1 VTAHDLLL
9 QDAAAYALGSLDA
22 DSCRAFEAHLAG
34 CETCAAEVR
43 SLRGVTAALGASVP
57 PRTPRPELRA
67 RVLGSI
73 AGTVA
78 PPAPRSSSRH
88 SAWLPLAASLLMAV
102 GAAAY
107 AVRLQSRVGEL
118 EERLQQARLQAS
130 ATDRL
135 LADARRTAGD
145 SQAAMAVI
153 AAPDVARIDLA
164 GQAIAPQA
172 RARALWSRDRGM
184 VFTVANLPPLP
195 AGRVYQV
202 WVVTA
207 DAPISAGLL
216 MPDATG
222 SGSVYFD
229 TPADIPPPV
238 ALAVTLEPAGGV
250 PVPTGE
256 RYLIGTPRA
265 L

>member
-1 VTAHDLLL
+1 MTAHDALL
-9 QDAAAYALGSLDA
+9 QDAPAYALGSLDRE
-22 DSCRAFEAHLAG
+22 SRRTFEAHLAG

-43 SLRGVTAALGASVP
+43 SLRAVTALLGATVS

-67 RVLGSI
+67 RVMAAVS
-73 AGTVA
+73 GTAA
-78 PPAPRSSSRH
+78 PASPRRRSRRP
-88 SAWLPLAASLLMAV
+88 AWLPLAAALALAA
-102 GAAAY
+102 GAALY
-107 AVRLQSRVGEL
+107 AGLLQNRIGEL
-118 EERLQQARLQAS
+118 EARLQQALLQAS
-130 ATDRL
+130 ATDRA

-145 SQAAMAVI
+145 AEAAMAVI
-153 AAPDVARIDLA
+153 AAPDVARIDLT

-184 VFTVANLPPLP
+184 VFTVSSLPPLP

-207 DAPISAGLL
+207 NAPVSAGLL
-216 MPDATG
+216 MPDADG
-222 SGSVYFD
+222 SGSVYFG
-229 TPADIPPPV
+229 TPPDIPTPI

-250 PVPTGE
+250 PAPTGE
-256 RYLIGTPRA
+256 RYLVGMPQS